1 LKEKI
6 WYYERRPARAV
17 LFIVSYAVAGADLQ
31 YLARLGVSSSDSD
44 PDVRAFVG
52 AVVVLV

>member
-1 LKEKI
+1 MSE
-6 WYYERRPARAV
+6 RPARAV

-31 YLARLGVSSSDSD
+31 YLARWGVSSDSD